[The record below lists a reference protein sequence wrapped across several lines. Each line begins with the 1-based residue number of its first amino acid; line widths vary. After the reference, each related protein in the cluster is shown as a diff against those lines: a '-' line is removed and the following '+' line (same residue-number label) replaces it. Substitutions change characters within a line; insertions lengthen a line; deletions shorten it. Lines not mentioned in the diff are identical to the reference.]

1 VTHHTRALV
10 SSKGLLVTRT
20 RPPTRI
26 SQQPVALSR
35 VVTGRAVSEMLFAT
49 RFKFQCLNGSSLRAA
64 IAAAP
69 HRDRPPAARSRSA
82 ACAVAATAAEL
93 LPLESCRTHDL
104 LECTML
110 DGSRELL
117 EVLEGWQDGT
127 GVVVGRKGQRL
138 RLNAGGG
145 GGASSLTL
153 QAVGEKGGRAMR

>member
-1 VTHHTRALV
+1 
-10 SSKGLLVTRT
+10 
-20 RPPTRI
+20 
-26 SQQPVALSR
+26 
-35 VVTGRAVSEMLFAT
+35 
-49 RFKFQCLNGSSLRAA
+49 
-64 IAAAP
+64 
-69 HRDRPPAARSRSA
+69 
-82 ACAVAATAAEL
+82 
-93 LPLESCRTHDL
+93 
-104 LECTML
+104 ML